1 HQNDI
6 PIDLSQ
12 RVTRFLQHAYRQR
25 SSRTADSEVAI
36 FGLLSKPLN
45 AELQFTRYKDCLYS
59 LTLLRKILTNEDV
72 LYQAETVAQ
81 KLAVKALTTV
91 QLAQNDMVFNRGAV
105 ADTTYFSLDENL
117 RYFHYVEDVE
127 VKNHTLIA
135 EVALWT
141 AWVHIGDLVSTDMT
155 GLVAIDIDAFCR
167 CVSELQE
174 THQQAIFLA
183 QCIVSALND
192 LDNMSDL
199 WIYEIEDED
208 GESPVMD
215 QGSSQGETNPWH
227 WFWSRVTSVF
237 GRRRGRRKKA
247 RGPAP
252 S

>member
-1 HQNDI
+1 
-6 PIDLSQ
+6 
-12 RVTRFLQHAYRQR
+12 
-25 SSRTADSEVAI
+25 
-36 FGLLSKPLN
+36 
-45 AELQFTRYKDCLYS
+45 
-59 LTLLRKILTNEDV
+59 
-72 LYQAETVAQ
+72 
-81 KLAVKALTTV
+81 VKALTTV

-117 RYFHYVEDVE
+117 RYFHYVEDVD
-127 VKNHTLIA
+127 VKIHSSIA

-141 AWVHIGDLVSTDMT
+141 PWVHIGDLVSTDMT

-174 THQQAIFLA
+174 THQHAIFLA

-192 LDNMSDL
+192 LDTMSDL

-208 GESPVMD
+208 GDSPVMD

-227 WFWSRVTSVF
+227 WFWSRFTNVF

-247 RGPAP
+247 RGAVVPAR
-252 S
+252 